1 MASYLTHLLIVG
13 LIWSLLTLSLN
24 LQYGLTGLLNYG
36 QIWFFAIGAYT
47 SAVFLRNGLPIWLE
61 PFTAMAA
68 AIVGAW
74 LIAQPTRRLEQAY
87 WALVTFG
94 VAEGFRLILI
104 NERWIAGGS
113 IGTMGILPIGSPRVM
128 AFVLLVLVAATF
140 LMNERIYRSPFGRI
154 IRIIREDEVMA
165 AALGRDVYTFQV
177 RVLMLGAAV
186 AAVAGVAYAH
196 YFSFVDPE
204 AFTPIETFWI
214 WIMVILGGRGNNLG
228 VVIGAMVLEGI
239 TESTRFL
246 SAWVHLP
253 PIFMANLR
261 MLIFGILLIV
271 IVLYRREGIF
281 PERKRVYRLPALP
294 DLPPEPV
301 PAAAPPGA
309 AMTGEPALPDRAPH
323 DHPGLA
329 AALRIEGITKRF
341 GGVEALRDI
350 TMLIRPGSG
359 VTGIIGP
366 NGSGKSTL
374 FNVITGIM
382 PKDAGAVFLDGRML
396 DTSRGDL
403 VARQGIVRTFQI
415 PKVARQMTVV
425 ENLMTGPMGQ
435 RGEHLIV
442 LFSPL
447 AHPGLR
453 REEDSHLEGAL
464 AVMNLLGLRHVANE
478 YAGTLSG
485 GQLKL
490 LSLGIALMS
499 DSRVMLL
506 DEPTAGVNPILIHRI
521 TRTLKDLS
529 AGGHTLACIEHN
541 MQVIA
546 GICEIVYVLDAGQV
560 IATGSPDAVRRDP
573 AVIAAYLGSRAEPA
587 G

>member
-1 MASYLTHLLIVG
+1 MVSYLTHLLIVG

-47 SAVFLRNGLPIWLE
+47 SAVFLRAGLPIWLE
-61 PFTAMAA
+61 PFTAMALA
-68 AIVGAW
+68 VLGAW

-113 IGTMGILPIGSPRVM
+113 IGTMGILPIGEPPVV
-128 AFVLLVLVAATF
+128 ALILLVLVAVTF
-140 LMNERIYRSPFGRI
+140 LMNERIYRSSFGRI

-165 AALGRDVYTFQV
+165 AALGRDVYAFQV
-177 RVLMLGAAV
+177 RTLMLGGAI

-228 VVIGAMVLEGI
+228 VVIGAMVLESM

-246 SAWVHLP
+246 AAFVHLTP
-253 PIFMANLR
+253 TFMAALR
-261 MLIFGILLIV
+261 QLLFGVLLAV

-281 PERKRVYRLPALP
+281 PERKRVYRLGAFAKPPKEPA
-294 DLPPEPV
+294 
-301 PAAAPPGA
+301 PATAPPQAITTPEATPAGH
-309 AMTGEPALPDRAPH
+309 TGEG
-323 DHPGLA
+323 PGPA
-329 AALRIEGITKRF
+329 AALRVERITKRF
-341 GGVEALRDI
+341 GGLEALKDV
-350 TMLIRPGSG
+350 TMQIRPGVG

-382 PKDAGAVFLDGRML
+382 PKDFGAVYLDGRML
-396 DTSRGDL
+396 NTSRGDL

-415 PKVARQMTVV
+415 PKVARQMTVL
-425 ENLMTGPMGQ
+425 ENLLAGPMDQ
-435 RGEHLIV
+435 RGERLTV
-442 LFSPL
+442 LFSPWHH
-447 AHPGLR
+447 AQVR
-453 REEDSHLEGAL
+453 REEESCLRRAM
-464 AVMNLLGLRHVANE
+464 AVMDLLGLRHMANE

-490 LSLGIALMS
+490 VSLGIALMN
-499 DSRVMLL
+499 DSQVMLL
-506 DEPTAGVNPILIHRI
+506 DEPTAGVNPVLIHRI
-521 TRTLKDLS
+521 TRTLKDLC
-529 AGGHTLACIEHN
+529 AEGRTLACIEHN

-546 GICEIVYVLDAGQV
+546 GICEIVYVLDAGQI
-560 IATGSPDAVRRDP
+560 IATGSPSEVRRDP
-573 AVIAAYLGSRAEPA
+573 AVIAAYIGTRSGPTR
-587 G
+587 

>member
-1 MASYLTHLLIVG
+1 MAI
-13 LIWSLLTLSLN
+13 
-24 LQYGLTGLLNYG
+24 
-36 QIWFFAIGAYT
+36 
-47 SAVFLRNGLPIWLE
+47 
-61 PFTAMAA
+61 
-68 AIVGAW
+68 
-74 LIAQPTRRLEQAY
+74 
-87 WALVTFG
+87 
-94 VAEGFRLILI
+94 
-104 NERWIAGGS
+104 
-113 IGTMGILPIGSPRVM
+113 
-128 AFVLLVLVAATF
+128 VLLVLVAATF
-140 LMNERIYRSPFGRI
+140 LMNERIYRSPFGRV

-228 VVIGAMVLEGI
+228 VIIGAMVLEGI

-246 SAWVHLP
+246 SAWVHLT

-261 MLIFGILLIV
+261 MLIFGVLLIV

-281 PERKRVYRLPALP
+281 PERKRVYRLPA
-294 DLPPEPV
+294 PPELMPG
-301 PAAAPPGA
+301 ATPPRA
-309 AMTGEPALPDRAPH
+309 AMTDEPVFPERAAI
-323 DHPGLA
+323 DHSDFA
-329 AALRIEGITKRF
+329 AALRIERITKRF

-382 PKDAGAVFLDGRML
+382 PKDAGAVFLYGRML

-403 VARQGIVRTFQI
+403 VARRGIVRTFQI

-425 ENLMTGPMGQ
+425 ENLLTGRMGQ

-442 LFSPL
+442 LFSPI
-447 AHPGLR
+447 AHLRLR
-453 REEDSHLEGAL
+453 RDEESRLEGAV
-464 AVMNLLGLRHVANE
+464 AVMKLLGLRHVANE

-499 DSRVMLL
+499 DSKVMLL

-529 AGGHTLACIEHN
+529 ARGHTLACIEHN

-560 IATGSPDAVRRDP
+560 IAMGSPDAVRRDP

-587 G
+587 E

>member
-1 MASYLTHLLIVG
+1 
-13 LIWSLLTLSLN
+13 
-24 LQYGLTGLLNYG
+24 
-36 QIWFFAIGAYT
+36 
-47 SAVFLRNGLPIWLE
+47 
-61 PFTAMAA
+61 
-68 AIVGAW
+68 
-74 LIAQPTRRLEQAY
+74 
-87 WALVTFG
+87 
-94 VAEGFRLILI
+94 
-104 NERWIAGGS
+104 
-113 IGTMGILPIGSPRVM
+113 
-128 AFVLLVLVAATF
+128 
-140 LMNERIYRSPFGRI
+140 MNERIYRSPFGRI

-228 VVIGAMVLEGI
+228 VIIGAMVIEGI

-246 SAWVHLP
+246 SAVVHLT

-294 DLPPEPV
+294 EVPREPVSTARPLRAAVTHEPPLLEGPATDPPE
-301 PAAAPPGA
+301 
-309 AMTGEPALPDRAPH
+309 
-323 DHPGLA
+323 LA
-329 AALRIEGITKRF
+329 AALRIERITKRF

-350 TMLIRPGSG
+350 SMLIRPGSG

-382 PKDAGAVFLDGRML
+382 PKDAGAVFLDGRTL

-415 PKVARQMTVV
+415 PKVARHMTVV
-425 ENLMTGPMGQ
+425 ENLMTGPMWQ

-442 LFSPL
+442 LFSPSAYL
-447 AHPGLR
+447 RLR
-453 REEDSHLEGAL
+453 RDEDSRLEAAV
-464 AVMNLLGLRHVANE
+464 AVMNLLGLGRAAND

-499 DSRVMLL
+499 DSQVMLL

-529 AGGHTLACIEHN
+529 AKGHTLACIEHN

-560 IATGSPDAVRRDP
+560 IARGSPDAVRRDP
-573 AVIAAYLGSRAEPA
+573 AVIAAYLGSRSEPP

>member
-1 MASYLTHLLIVG
+1 MVSYLTHLLIVG

-47 SAVFLRNGLPIWLE
+47 SAVFLRVGLPIWLE
-61 PFTAMAA
+61 PFTAMALA
-68 AIVGAW
+68 VLGAW

-113 IGTMGILPIGSPRVM
+113 IGTMGILPIGDPPVM
-128 AFVLLVLVAATF
+128 ALILLVLVAVTF
-140 LMNERIYRSPFGRI
+140 LMNERIYRSSFGRI

-165 AALGRDVYTFQV
+165 AALGRDVYSFQV
-177 RVLMLGAAV
+177 RTLMLGGAV

-196 YFSFVDPE
+196 YFSFFDPE

-228 VVIGAMVLEGI
+228 VVIGALVLESM

-246 SAWVHLP
+246 AAFIHLAP
-253 PIFMANLR
+253 TFMATLR
-261 MLIFGILLIV
+261 QLLFGVLLVV

-281 PERKRVYRLPALP
+281 PERKRVFRLAAFA
-294 DLPPEPV
+294 DTRKE
-301 PAAAPPGA
+301 AAAPPA
-309 AMTGEPALPDRAPH
+309 RFQAITTPELAPRHTGEGPSP
-323 DHPGLA
+323 A
-329 AALRIEGITKRF
+329 AALRIERITKRF
-341 GGVEALRDI
+341 GGLEALKDV
-350 TMLIRPGSG
+350 TMEIRPGLG

-382 PKDAGAVFLDGRML
+382 PMDFGAVYLGGRML

-415 PKVARQMTVV
+415 PKVARQMTVL
-425 ENLMTGPMGQ
+425 ENLLAGPMNQ
-435 RGEHLIV
+435 RAERLTV
-442 LFSPL
+442 LFSPWDR
-447 AHPGLR
+447 AHLR
-453 REEDSHLEGAL
+453 REEESCLTRAV
-464 AVMNLLGLRHVANE
+464 AVMGLLGLQHMANE
-478 YAGTLSG
+478 YAGRLSG

-490 LSLGIALMS
+490 VSLGIALMN
-499 DSRVMLL
+499 DSQVMLL
-506 DEPTAGVNPILIHRI
+506 DEPTAGVNPVLIHRI
-521 TRTLKDLS
+521 TRTLKDLC
-529 AGGHTLACIEHN
+529 AEGRTLACIEHN

-546 GICEIVYVLDAGQV
+546 GICEVVYVLDAGQI
-560 IATGSPDAVRRDP
+560 IATGSPSEVRRDP
-573 AVIAAYLGSRAEPA
+573 AVIAASIGTRSEPA
-587 G
+587 R